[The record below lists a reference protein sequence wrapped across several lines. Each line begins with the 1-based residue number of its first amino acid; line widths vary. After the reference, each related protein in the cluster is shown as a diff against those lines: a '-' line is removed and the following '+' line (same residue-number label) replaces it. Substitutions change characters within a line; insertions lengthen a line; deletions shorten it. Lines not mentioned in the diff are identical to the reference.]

1 MVLVLVK
8 SVSSFRIGLVEVVV
22 CLGKVVQKASLQPLT
37 IVVEMKSC
45 YDLVCLVICGRRD
58 QTLMLMLMM
67 EGDMR
72 FADFEVSKAFRVGI
86 ESYLFICF

>member
-8 SVSSFRIGLVEVVV
+8 SVSSFGIGLVEVVV

-58 QTLMLMLMM
+58 QTLMLMM